1 MKRQSDTLPLVTTKT
16 LSGDEFVMVSAAV
29 INRPEFNREHITGLT
44 RLKETAEKENDCSW
58 PILACHEGQETTQY
72 ADGRVIR

>member
-1 MKRQSDTLPLVTTKT
+1 
-16 LSGDEFVMVSAAV
+16 MVSAAV

-58 PILACHEGQETTQY
+58 PYFACREGRKPIQAAGQVVYETRG
-72 ADGRVIR
+72 DS